1 VKTYTVQGVE
11 CVEIDRRIVRIYLN
25 NKTDDVCLVCPAH
38 TGQGK
43 GCVMLNGRN
52 DCPADEVLVP
62 VEVARSPK
70 FIAAIL
76 EGS

>member
-1 VKTYTVQGVE
+1 MNTFDVKGVE
-11 CVEIDRRIVRIYLN
+11 CVEIDRRIVRIYQG

-38 TGQGK
+38 IGQGK
-43 GCVMLNGRN
+43 GCVLLEANK

-70 FIAAIL
+70 FVAAIL